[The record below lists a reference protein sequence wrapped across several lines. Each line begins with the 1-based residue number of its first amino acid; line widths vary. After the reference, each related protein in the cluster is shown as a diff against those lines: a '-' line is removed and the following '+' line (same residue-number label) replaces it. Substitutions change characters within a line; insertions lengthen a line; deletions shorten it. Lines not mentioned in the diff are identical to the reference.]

1 MGASRVLSEY
11 GGLESLLEPLNV
23 AALISPN
30 DPEVRY
36 SRAVALAGNGD
47 VNESLAEY
55 ERAVSLRPSD
65 YVLWQELGRARDGA
79 GDLKGAL
86 EALTKA
92 VSLAP
97 YYAQPRWQLGN
108 VLLRSNRREEA
119 FDQLRQAAKSN
130 PKFIAPL
137 SDIAWGAYGGDAQA
151 IEAAVQP
158 QTYVERMTLARYYAK
173 RGMAAQA
180 VALYRVAVNTPGTTV
195 DTQNE
200 DRLALLKELIDK
212 RKYRDAYQVWTAGSK
227 AGSGNGVV
235 NNASFEESVLTGDTG
250 FGWRFTRASQ
260 ALVVSV
266 DLSRPFDQSRSL
278 RIDFSGD
285 SIASQPIVSQLIL
298 VNPGARYKLGFAA
311 RTEGIT
317 TGGLPYLAVGDVK
330 TDGRTL
336 LARSKDLPQGA
347 SDWREYEIEFQS
359 PGDAEAVMILLR
371 RQECNTAPCPAFGRV
386 WLDKFT
392 IQQM

>member
-1 MGASRVLSEY
+1 VG
-11 GGLESLLEPLNV
+11 
-23 AALISPN
+23 
-30 DPEVRY
+30 
-36 SRAVALAGNGD
+36 
-47 VNESLAEY
+47 ESLAEY

-65 YVLWQELGRARDGA
+65 YVLWQELGRTRDGA
-79 GDLKGAL
+79 GDLQGAL
-86 EALTKA
+86 EALSKA

-97 YYAQPRWQLGN
+97 YYAQPRWQIGN

-130 PKFIAPL
+130 PNFIAPL
-137 SDIAWGAYGGDAQA
+137 SDLAWGAYSGDAQA

-158 QTYVERMTLARYYAK
+158 QSYRERMVLARYFAK
-173 RGMAAQA
+173 RGMATQA
-180 VALYRVAVNTPGTTV
+180 VALYRAAGNVAGTTV
-195 DTQNE
+195 DTGDE
-200 DRLALLKELIDK
+200 DRLALLKELIDT
-212 RKYRDAYQVWTAGSK
+212 RKYRDAYQVWAAGSK
-227 AGSGNGVV
+227 ADAEGDVV
-235 NNASFEESVLTGDTG
+235 NNASFEETVLTGDTG

-266 DLSRPFDQSRSL
+266 DLSRPFDRSRSL

-285 SIASQPIVSQLIL
+285 SLPSQAIVSQLIL
-298 VNPGARYKLGFAA
+298 VSPGARYKLSFAA
-311 RTEGIT
+311 RTEEIT

-330 TDGRTL
+330 NDGRTL

-347 SDWREYEIEFQS
+347 SDWREYGVEFQS
-359 PGDAEAVMILLR
+359 PVDAEAVLILLR

-392 IQQM
+392 IQKL